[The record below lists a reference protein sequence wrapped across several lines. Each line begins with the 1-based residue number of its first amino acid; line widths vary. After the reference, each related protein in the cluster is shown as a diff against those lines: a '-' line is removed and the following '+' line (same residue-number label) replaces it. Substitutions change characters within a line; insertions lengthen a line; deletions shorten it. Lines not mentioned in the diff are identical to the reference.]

1 MKSKTLLALSAAVLA
16 LGLGP
21 AGKTAVA
28 QDGNAQCDCAAQAA
42 RQIAKAQVAQATS
55 AVRAQVVAAV
65 AQATTSAVRE
75 AVMAPVRAQ
84 IAAVAAVAQQPA
96 APRPRVTIGIEDTG
110 WLGVS
115 PDDVSADR
123 AKELKLSPARGV
135 YVDEVEKDSP
145 AEKAG
150 LKPGDVITEFNGE
163 HVEGAV
169 QFRRLVRE
177 TPPGHTVSI
186 SIWRDGRSQTL
197 TATLSR
203 VNDQFQRQ
211 FNLNL
216 NGPNFAFNMP
226 ELEGTVPTPAM
237 PAMPEIAP
245 FPQGSY
251 SFVPPRGSGNNIF
264 IYGSTPT
271 IGIGTQNLSGQL
283 GSYFGAPDGEGVLV
297 EDVQSGSPAE
307 KAGLKA
313 GDVITKLDGNRVRTA
328 GDLQSELR
336 AKKEDK
342 SVQLT
347 VVRHGSETTVT
358 VEPNKPKTAP
368 PLRTH
373 PVAL

>member
-1 MKSKTLLALSAAVLA
+1 
-16 LGLGP
+16 
-21 AGKTAVA
+21 
-28 QDGNAQCDCAAQAA
+28 
-42 RQIAKAQVAQATS
+42 
-55 AVRAQVVAAV
+55 
-65 AQATTSAVRE
+65 
-75 AVMAPVRAQ
+75 
-84 IAAVAAVAQQPA
+84 
-96 APRPRVTIGIEDTG
+96 
-110 WLGVS
+110 
-115 PDDVSADR
+115 
-123 AKELKLSPARGV
+123 
-135 YVDEVEKDSP
+135 
-145 AEKAG
+145 
-150 LKPGDVITEFNGE
+150 
-163 HVEGAV
+163 
-169 QFRRLVRE
+169 
-177 TPPGHTVSI
+177 
-186 SIWRDGRSQTL
+186 
-197 TATLSR
+197 
-203 VNDQFQRQ
+203 
-211 FNLNL
+211 
-216 NGPNFAFNMP
+216 MP

-336 AKKEDK
+336 AKREDK